1 MKLTIELDE
10 MQLSCL
16 TEALDLHTR
25 LMMGQFDVLAL
36 PYFKRTD
43 ANGRNSE
50 FKEKL
55 DELKKIAFPE
65 LPLHSDYGIGHDETP
80 ESSKITYELYKAIC
94 YEKWCLAPTAQY
106 TVDSTPPLKVSEHPL
121 PKVTIDMDDEVTRK

>member
-43 ANGRNSE
+43 ANGRYAE

-55 DELKKIAFPE
+55 DELKQIAFPE
-65 LPLHSDYGIGHDETP
+65 LPPNSDYGIGHDETP

-94 YEKWCLAPTAQY
+94 FEKWSLAPTDHY
-106 TVDSTPPLKVSEHPL
+106 TVDSSPPLELSGHSL
-121 PKVTIDMDDEVTRK
+121 PKVTIDIENEVTKK